1 MVGSPEAVVTAQAW
15 QRPVLTP
22 WLGTLTA
29 VFRACEFLRSLVV
42 YSDLNL
48 LGEGAWLCCEQAGWG
63 AWRAQRKDGRARAG
77 AAGCRGRPRAA
88 QAPLSSSV
96 CLSQVFKFIYCCRLA
111 EMGLAAQAFHYCEAI
126 AKSVLA
132 QPHRHSPVLL
142 RQLVQVTPPPAR
154 GPSGAT
160 VTQRSDLPTQ
170 TSPAHSWGG
179 VPQHRALGSF
189 GVRRARLQEAH
200 VPGHPSLALGT
211 GGLSGLSPGCGP
223 RAPASCSVR
232 QHTAPCR
239 HPASACSSAWRWH

>member
-15 QRPVLTP
+15 QHPVLTP

-142 RQLVQVTPPPAR
+142 RQLVQVTPPPSPGALGGHSHTALRSPDPDESCTLLGGSTSAQGPWELWREKGPLAGGPRTRAPQPRTWHR
-154 GPSGAT
+154 GPLWAESWLWPQSPSFLLRETAHGA
-160 VTQRSDLPTQ
+160 LP
-170 TSPAHSWGG
+170 
-179 VPQHRALGSF
+179 
-189 GVRRARLQEAH
+189 
-200 VPGHPSLALGT
+200 
-211 GGLSGLSPGCGP
+211 
-223 RAPASCSVR
+223 APSVR
-232 QHTAPCR
+232 VFL
-239 HPASACSSAWRWH
+239 